1 MELPICEFVVNFIID
16 HWFMCII
23 IGIYILGHL
32 SKSVSI
38 YRREHEV

>member
-23 IGIYILGHL
+23 IGIYMFWDTYIR
-32 SKSVSI
+32 V
-38 YRREHEV
+38 